1 MDHAELIAKMR
12 GRIEL
17 CRRLAKT
24 TTDPQT
30 AQILQLMADEN
41 EQDIHKLEG
50 EKTVITITPDKDLG

>member
-12 GRIEL
+12 GHIEL